1 MQIHISLTLSV
12 FNTYIQM
19 PSFRVAGGLYTVSLD
34 LMAVY
39 LQLFFLG
46 LVASL
51 ATLMIKLCGRVE

>member
-1 MQIHISLTLSV
+1 
-12 FNTYIQM
+12 M
-19 PSFRVAGGLYTVSLD
+19 PSFRVAGGVYTVSLD